1 MYSKMLYNF
10 ILTNKLIKHDY
21 QQFRLKPSF
30 CKFYGQWNDRVS
42 KKNQYRWVECRL
54 KFFHTYCKVAINH
67 LIIYRF
73 LCFSDYITVHTTG
86 VTGHQRLRT
95 SLWHILLPLFCR
107 GPFLCCLFFVFFL
120 CTFLIL
126 NTVWYHQVF
135 FRCILRRKTIFKSN
149 LQTYAHT
156 FRKYCKLHVIC

>member
-1 MYSKMLYNF
+1 MTINNFDWNHLFVNSMVNETTVSAKTIYIAGLNADWSFF
-10 ILTNKLIKHDY
+10 ILI
-21 QQFRLKPSF
+21 
-30 CKFYGQWNDRVS
+30 VI
-42 KKNQYRWVECRL
+42 
-54 KFFHTYCKVAINH
+54 KVAINH

-149 LQTYAHT
+149 LETHAHT
-156 FRKYCKLHVIC
+156 FRKYFKLHVIC